1 MITRIIDLN
10 DKEFKFNLS
19 NLTEQDWNN
28 FTRDVLADRL
38 TVVEGIDIVGYRLKI
53 RDNVANIF
61 ICWREP
67 GAYREKQLV
76 LNEFGR
82 HSKDYQDFASKS
94 LQNLMVAHYGKEY
107 IDELNAKLEEI
118 KNQSI

>member
-1 MITRIIDLN
+1 MINAVIDLN
-10 DKEFKFNLS
+10 DKEYKFNLS

-28 FTRDVLADRL
+28 FTTDFLANRIDI
-38 TVVEGIDIVGYRLKI
+38 EGIDIVGYRLKI

-67 GAYREKQLV
+67 GAYCEKQLL

-82 HSKDYQDFASKS
+82 PSKDYQDFASKS
-94 LQNLMVAHYGKEY
+94 LQNLMISHYGQEY
-107 IDELNAKLEEI
+107 VEELNANLKEV
-118 KNQSI
+118 KNKSI

>member
-1 MITRIIDLN
+1 MINVVIDLN
-10 DKEFKFNLS
+10 DKEYKFNLS

-28 FTRDVLADRL
+28 FTTDVLANRID
-38 TVVEGIDIVGYRLKI
+38 VEGIDIVGYKLKI
-53 RDNVANIF
+53 RDNEANIL

-76 LNEFGR
+76 LDEFGR
-82 HSKDYQDFASKS
+82 HSKGYQDFASKS

-107 IDELNAKLEEI
+107 IDELNSKLEEV
-118 KNQSI
+118 KNKSI